1 MLWEIKEQGLVQR
14 TEKTLGKEEAGGGFW
29 ISIEVQDNSVTC
41 EKVLALFMSMR
52 ILAVYVC

>member
-14 TEKTLGKEEAGGGFW
+14 TEKTLGEEEAGGGFW

-41 EKVLALFMSMR
+41 VNVLALFMSMR